1 MAAFSDLASIEL
13 LIGIPSRE
21 KMGTDI
27 NFLMFAEDPL
37 VQTGVLAL
45 VGALFT
51 HFALRNRPTH
61 RFAGQLFFFIA
72 LTVLLFYHGVV
83 PYDAGTSSGSV
94 PERVF
99 TGLARMI
106 WWTNGAL
113 SLVGFVRAFL
123 TFERRTREGRLLQ
136 DLVIGMIYVGTALS
150 IAANVFSF
158 PVGTVI
164 ATSGI
169 FAIIVGL
176 AMQSTLS
183 NVFSGIAL
191 NISRPYAIG
200 DWISLGDGIEGQVLE
215 TNWRATHLL
224 SDTNDLIILPNSSLA
239 KANLT
244 NLSGPDRSHG
254 VAITIRILPTVS
266 PGAVTRVMQDVLLSC
281 TSILP
286 SPAPTTHIHS
296 LDADAIEV
304 KLSFHVAKLSAV
316 GKTKD
321 EVFDLV
327 YRHVKS
333 SGMKFASPSA
343 SLQPVLNNAESSAST
358 VSTPLRLL
366 NAIPLFT
373 SLTEDEK
380 EALATTMSRRTFRK
394 GDVVVEQGS
403 VLAALAIVRTGV
415 LAVTSRDG
423 EEEIETGRLA
433 PGDFF
438 GEGGLLTGAGASGTV
453 RALTFVVVYEIA
465 LEHLA
470 PLIHDRPSIAEELGA
485 ALLYRKQSVDPPHP
499 IASEEHRQGS
509 VARLAA
515 RIRGYV
521 HRPSGN

>member
-1 MAAFSDLASIEL
+1 MSTDLN
-13 LIGIPSRE
+13 P
-21 KMGTDI
+21 
-27 NFLMFAEDPL
+27 LMLSEDPL

-45 VGALFT
+45 FGALFT
-51 HFALRNRPTH
+51 HIALRKRPKY
-61 RFAGQLFFFIA
+61 RFAGQLFFFAA
-72 LTVLLFYHGVV
+72 LTALLFYHGIV
-83 PYDAGTSSGSV
+83 PYEAGESTGSV
-94 PERVF
+94 PERIF

-113 SLVGFVRAFL
+113 CLVGFVRAFL

-136 DLVIGMIYVGTALS
+136 DLIIGMIYVGTCLS

-164 ATSGI
+164 ATSGV

-254 VAITIRILPTVS
+254 VTITIRILPTVS

-333 SGMKFASPSA
+333 SGMKFSSPSA
-343 SLQPVLNNAESSAST
+343 SMQPVMNNSESGAST
-358 VSTPLRLL
+358 ASTHLRLL
-366 NAIPLFT
+366 NAISLFS

-394 GDVVVEQGS
+394 GDIVVEQGT
-403 VLAALAIVRTGV
+403 VMAVLAIVRTGV
-415 LAVTSRDG
+415 LAVTSRNG
-423 EEEIETGRLA
+423 EVEIETGRLA

-438 GEGGLLTGAGASGTV
+438 GEGGLLTGTGASGTV

-465 LEHLA
+465 LENLA

-485 ALLYRKQSVDPPHP
+485 ALLHRKQSVDTPHKVTGDEP
-499 IASEEHRQGS
+499 RHGS

-515 RIRGYV
+515 LIQTYI
-521 HRPSGN
+521 HRPLGN

>member
-1 MAAFSDLASIEL
+1 MSTDL
-13 LIGIPSRE
+13 
-21 KMGTDI
+21 
-27 NFLMFAEDPL
+27 NLMMFTQDPL
-37 VQTGVLAL
+37 VQTGVLASI
-45 VGALFT
+45 GALLT
-51 HFALRNRPTH
+51 HVALRNRPTH

-72 LTVLLFYHGVV
+72 LTILLFYHGVV
-83 PYDAGTSSGSV
+83 PYEAGTSNSSV
-94 PERVF
+94 PQRVF
-99 TGLARMI
+99 AGLARMI
-106 WWTNGAL
+106 WWMNGAL
-113 SLVGFVRAFL
+113 SLVGFVRAIL

-136 DLVIGMIYVGTALS
+136 DLIIGMIYVGTALS
-150 IAANVFSF
+150 IAANVFNF
-158 PVGTVI
+158 PVGTLI
-164 ATSGI
+164 ATSGV

-224 SDTNDLIILPNSSLA
+224 SNTNDLIILPNSSLA
-239 KANLT
+239 KATLT

-254 VAITIRILPTVS
+254 VTLTVRISPNVS
-266 PGAVTRVMQDVLLSC
+266 PGAVSSVMRDVLLSC

-286 SPAPTTHIHS
+286 NPPPTTHIQS

-316 GKTKD
+316 GTTKD

-333 SGMKFASPSA
+333 SGMRFASPSA
-343 SLQPVLNNAESSAST
+343 SMQPILNNTESSAST
-358 VSTPLRLL
+358 ASTPLRLL
-366 NAIPLFT
+366 NAISLFS

-380 EALATTMSRRTFRK
+380 EALAATMSRRTFRK
-394 GDVVVEQGS
+394 GDVVVEQGT
-403 VLAALAIVRTGV
+403 VMAALVIVRTGV
-415 LAVTSRDG
+415 LAVTSRTE

-438 GEGGLLTGAGASGTV
+438 GEGGLLTGAGTSGTV

-465 LEHLA
+465 LENLA
-470 PLIHDRPSIAEELGA
+470 PLIHDRPGIAEELGA
-485 ALLYRKQSVDPPHP
+485 ALLHRKQSIDPPHKITSDEP
-499 IASEEHRQGS
+499 RHGS

-515 RIRGYV
+515 LIQSYI